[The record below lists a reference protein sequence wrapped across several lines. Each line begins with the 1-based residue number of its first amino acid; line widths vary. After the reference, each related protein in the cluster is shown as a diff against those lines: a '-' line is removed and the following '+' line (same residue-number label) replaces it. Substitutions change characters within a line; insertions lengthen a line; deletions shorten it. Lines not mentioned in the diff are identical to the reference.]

1 LSQCFRRSQDNIEI
15 RRRGGTIDGG
25 GRLASEHLSKEQCSM
40 ADTGSEQSGQLSV
53 GEVLERDHHRI
64 DGYFEVFASSPLEH
78 RPLATAASATGA
90 AGLRHH
96 IYVQELLHF
105 PATICSPLTSGRRS

>member
-1 LSQCFRRSQDNIEI
+1 
-15 RRRGGTIDGG
+15 
-25 GRLASEHLSKEQCSM
+25 M

-64 DGYFEVFASSPLEH
+64 DGYFEVVAKSLREDGPID
-78 RPLATAASATGA
+78 TAAFATGA

-96 IYVQELLHF
+96 IYVEEVLHF
-105 PATICSPLTSGRRS
+105 QATICSPMTSGRRS

>member
-1 LSQCFRRSQDNIEI
+1 
-15 RRRGGTIDGG
+15 
-25 GRLASEHLSKEQCSM
+25 M

-64 DGYFEVFASSPLEH
+64 DGYFEVVAKSLREDGPID
-78 RPLATAASATGA
+78 TAAFATGA

-96 IYVQELLHF
+96 IYVEEVLHF
-105 PATICSPLTSGRRS
+105 PATICSPMTSGRRS